1 MLELARIL
9 LSAPDTEGVETT
21 YYSYRVEE
29 EESFSAAVNLEGRQG
44 KQWRDSL
51 HKWLKVKL
59 PGLFFFVVQ
68 SCKKGVTTLSR
79 STSNDLGRS

>member
-1 MLELARIL
+1 MLKLARIL

-59 PGLFFFVVQ
+59 PGLFLCAALQ
-68 SCKKGVTTLSR
+68 KR
-79 STSNDLGRS
+79 SYYAPQVDLE